1 MLSLSAAAN
10 LTYIIL
16 NGTSTQSMFSSLNII
31 QLFLLLPLIGTD
43 IHEEV
48 TDYLT
53 SMNFSVFSMDFI
65 PLEILGDYEDGLE
78 AINYQQT
85 N

>member
-16 NGTSTQSMFSSLNII
+16 NGTSTQSMFSTLNII

-53 SMNFSVFSMDFI
+53 SMNFSVFSMYFI